1 MHDTITVIGAAA
13 AEPVLK
19 TVHGE
24 QVAELRIAST
34 ARRKRPG
41 SEEWEDAY
49 TNWYGVEAWGRL
61 AANVAA
67 SVAKGDQLIVVGR
80 LRVEQWESG
89 ERRGTSIRIRA
100 EHVGHSMRFARTQR
114 ERLARDAH
122 GSAGERPGAPE
133 ARAVAEYAPTDHAS
147 AAVGGEPQVAWASP
161 GAPEQTPF

>member
-114 ERLARDAH
+114 ERIARDAH
-122 GSAGERPGAPE
+122 AAAGERQGAPE
-133 ARAVAEYAPTDHAS
+133 AREGRDEAAADAVPV
-147 AAVGGEPQVAWASP
+147 AAGAEPQVAWASP
-161 GAPEQTPF
+161 GEPGQTPF